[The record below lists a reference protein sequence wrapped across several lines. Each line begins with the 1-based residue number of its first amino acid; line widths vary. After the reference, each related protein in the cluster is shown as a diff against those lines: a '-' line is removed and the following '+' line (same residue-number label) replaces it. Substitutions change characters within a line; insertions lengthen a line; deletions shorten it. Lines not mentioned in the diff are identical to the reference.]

1 MSDNNESTNE
11 WKGIINYL
19 EIMDGYVSDQILL
32 NSMASHNYP
41 LVFYK
46 GNFIGNTFI
55 LDL

>member
-1 MSDNNESTNE
+1 MSDNNESTKE